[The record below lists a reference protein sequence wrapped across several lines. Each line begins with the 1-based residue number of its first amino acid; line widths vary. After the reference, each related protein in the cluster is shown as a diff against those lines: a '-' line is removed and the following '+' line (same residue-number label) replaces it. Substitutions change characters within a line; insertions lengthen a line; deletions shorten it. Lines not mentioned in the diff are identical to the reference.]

1 MRVRYRID
9 LITVLKMA
17 IVGGAGL
24 FCLVSFWARPSIRGL
39 ATTLHH
45 NLLIGFVSFTAAV
58 AVQVI
63 FIPIVYVGI
72 GVLVFNRTRRGMYEG
87 WSKLGLARGRKL
99 QRIALRLSGREVQ
112 LRLEHPAL
120 VLLETSPPPV
130 GSVVEASFGP
140 LGILLRLRW

>member
-72 GVLVFNRTRRGMYEG
+72 SVLVFNRTRRGMHEG
-87 WSKLGLARGRKL
+87 WGKLGFARRTKL
-99 QRIALRLSGREVQ
+99 QRTALRRSGREVK
-112 LRLEHPAL
+112 LRIEQRAL
-120 VLLETSPPPV
+120 VRLETSPTPV
-130 GSVVEASFGP
+130 GSV
-140 LGILLRLRW
+140 